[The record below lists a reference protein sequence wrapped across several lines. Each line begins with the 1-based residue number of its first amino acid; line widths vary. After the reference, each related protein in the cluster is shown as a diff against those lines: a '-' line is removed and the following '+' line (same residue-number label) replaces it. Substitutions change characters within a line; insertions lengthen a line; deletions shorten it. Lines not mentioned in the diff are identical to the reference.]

1 MLDPNSDLGQLM
13 AGVTPEKSP
22 DEFTVGDIVLL
33 KSGSVPMTVD
43 HNNSP
48 GTIKCV
54 WMTPSGELHKEA
66 FDPALLEH
74 ADQNEQHVNQQKLT
88 LLNLQL
94 NIKKLEGFESDMQKK
109 KMNLESPMIG
119 MPRKRR

>member
-48 GTIKCV
+48 CTIKCV
-54 WMTPSGELHKEA
+54 WMTPSGELHMEA